1 MKTTPTTGMISM
13 LILFATLTL
22 GDSRIVTAQEVQK
35 PPASSGSTLG
45 SKPTGK
51 ERRII
56 ILGTTIVGSVAKPRV
71 VYEVPWKEPESL
83 KRGLDEPQRDFHDEI
98 FILLDKEQFE
108 SEMNQSK

>member
-1 MKTTPTTGMISM
+1 MKRNTTPWMISI
-13 LILFATLTL
+13 LISFATLTL
-22 GDSRIVTAQEVQK
+22 GNSGIAFAQEASK
-35 PPASSGSTLG
+35 PPASSRSSSA
-45 SKPTGK
+45 SKPAGK

-108 SEMNQSK
+108 SEMDQSK